1 MRSLSMPA
9 PRCLAPRAETPQVP
23 GTSKATGTEGQLP
36 RHPEHQTREIVQ
48 DSALR
53 KAVSS
58 TLPFC
63 TVTGYHPKLLQEL
76 LHNHLRI

>member
-1 MRSLSMPA
+1 MPA
-9 PRCLAPRAETPQVP
+9 PRRSAPRAETPKAP

-36 RHPEHQTREIVQ
+36 RASNEHQTREIVQ

-58 TLPFC
+58 TFLSAW
-63 TVTGYHPKLLQEL
+63 
-76 LHNHLRI
+76 